1 MKLETALKVKE
12 EGSRGMNEGNT
23 KMNDTTN
30 TETTRGWTGR
40 ADFAERREARIER
53 LHDAADRHAAASVS
67 AMNRAHA
74 AVDGIPLGQPNIGG
88 KLTPCYKRHDAAMRA
103 GIREGEKADHYA
115 HAAEAAE
122 HNRAISSD
130 DPEAIA
136 KLKAKLAALE
146 SHQERMKAANKAIR
160 MKDTAKGDAKLAEL
174 GFSPIDIAK
183 LRQPDFMGRV
193 GFPAYA
199 LTNNGATIRNV
210 RERIAQLEKRA
221 NAPAPEGWQI
231 EGGEV
236 ICNVEENRIQIR
248 FDEIPEESVRTRLK
262 SNGFRWSRW
271 GGVWQRQLTPRAIST
286 TRYLFPAKVA

>member
-1 MKLETALKVKE
+1 
-12 EGSRGMNEGNT
+12 
-23 KMNDTTN
+23 MNDTTN

-53 LHDAADRHAAASVS
+53 LHDAADRHAAASAS

-88 KLTPCYKRHDAAMRA
+88 KLTPCYKRHDAAVETS
-103 GIREGEKADHYA
+103 IREGDKADHYA

-122 HNRAISSD
+122 QNRAISSD

-146 SHQERMKAANKAIR
+146 ALQEKMKAANKAIR
-160 MKDTAKGDAKLAEL
+160 MKDTEKGDAELARL
-174 GFSPIDIAK
+174 GYDALAIRK
-183 LRQPDFMGRV
+183 LRTPDFCGRV
-193 GFPAYA
+193 GYPSYA
-199 LTNNGATIRNV
+199 LTNNNATIRNV
-210 RERIAQLEKRA
+210 RERIAQLEARA

-236 ICNVEENRIQIR
+236 ICNVEENRIQVR
-248 FDEIPEESVRTRLK
+248 FDEIPDESVRTRLK

-286 TRYLFPAKVA
+286 TRYLFPAKAA